1 MSWPPS
7 TDVLVASGVG
17 AAAVLLA
24 LIAVAVIVV
33 KRRRNRRRAAERPT
47 VAHALAAGML
57 ARADVPEG
65 DAAAQPHDAPPE
77 PSSQEAPA
85 APRRPAP
92 APDARI
98 AGSGAPLATALS
110 RALIARPAPRG
121 DARDRLLAV
130 LLDDPVRTVGAAAA
144 LEESSA
150 QLSRLT
156 AAVSHERGV
165 LGAHL
170 ARLAAAGLQPEQLAS
185 LAGLPAAEI
194 RELLAR

>member
-17 AAAVLLA
+17 AAVVLLA
-24 LIAVAVIVV
+24 LVAVLVIVV
-33 KRRRNRRRAAERPT
+33 KRRRNRRRAADRPT
-47 VAHALAAGML
+47 VAHALATGIL
-57 ARADVPEG
+57 PRP
-65 DAAAQPHDAPPE
+65 DAADELPSAVADAPP
-77 PSSQEAPA
+77 PAPA
-85 APRRPAP
+85 APSRPVSAP

-110 RALIARPAPRG
+110 RALNSRPTPRG

-165 LGAHL
+165 LGTHL
-170 ARLAAAGLQPEQLAS
+170 ARLSAAGLEPEQLAS

-194 RELLAR
+194 RELLAP